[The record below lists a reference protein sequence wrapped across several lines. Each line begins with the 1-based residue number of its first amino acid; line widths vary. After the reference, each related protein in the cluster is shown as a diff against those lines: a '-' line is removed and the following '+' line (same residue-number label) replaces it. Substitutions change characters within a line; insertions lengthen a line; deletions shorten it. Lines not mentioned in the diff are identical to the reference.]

1 MGWGIALGLLTALGH
16 AAAYLAARHFTAAAP
31 GRAARPGLT
40 LLALAHVWM
49 AGAAAMALPWLWPAG
64 LGPDRRW
71 IAPLTAMVA
80 SFALAQWALVSA
92 LRTLDAS
99 RVAPLLGFKIAV
111 LAALAAA
118 RGETLW
124 PSQWAGVA
132 LAVGGAVMLGTTGGP
147 VALRPALQV
156 LAACVFYAVCDVL
169 ILATIRGAEAAAGI
183 DPAAQPW
190 IGPAWAVGA
199 VYLSLGLPA
208 LLLLPQYGRRGL
220 ADWRQALPY
229 AAIWLASM
237 IALYGA
243 FARLGTVL
251 GAILQSTRG
260 LIAIGLGVALAAAG
274 FEHLE
279 QRVAPG
285 VLVRRGLAAAAMIFA
300 VWLYVR

>member
-1 MGWGIALGLLTALGH
+1 
-16 AAAYLAARHFTAAAP
+16 
-31 GRAARPGLT
+31 
-40 LLALAHVWM
+40 
-49 AGAAAMALPWLWPAG
+49 
-64 LGPDRRW
+64 
-71 IAPLTAMVA
+71 
-80 SFALAQWALVSA
+80 
-92 LRTLDAS
+92 
-99 RVAPLLGFKIAV
+99 
-111 LAALAAA
+111 
-118 RGETLW
+118 
-124 PSQWAGVA
+124 
-132 LAVGGAVMLGTTGGP
+132 MLGTTGGP